1 MPKDLVDLV
10 NRWNTLQKQ
19 EGFVSL
25 ASGPQEQTHPDTFDM
40 TEQLWNE
47 IESFD
52 TEKKSQLKSVG
63 FKRLEKNVR
72 SKVLKHILPA
82 ESSEI
87 RFCAIF
93 PTKIY
98 KPKAGEELNEEK
110 LKQAQMRYNRSNC
123 RKLTSDALG
132 GILHTNPT
140 TYLLKTT
147 FGGLRENSEIIFYV
161 QSIVDPTKYL
171 RYHFSI

>member
-10 NRWNTLQKQ
+10 NRWDNLQKQ

-25 ASGPQEQTHPDTFDM
+25 ASGPQEQTHAETFDM
-40 TEQLWNE
+40 SEQLWNE
-47 IESFD
+47 IEELSA
-52 TEKKSQLKSVG
+52 EEKSQMKSVEI
-63 FKRLEKNVR
+63 KSLDNNVR
-72 SKVLKHILPA
+72 SKVLKHVLPS
-82 ESSEI
+82 EPSEI

-93 PTKIY
+93 PTRIY
-98 KPKAGEELNEEK
+98 KPKAGEELSEK
-110 LKQAQMRYNRSNC
+110 ELEQAQMRYNRSNC

-147 FGGLRENSEIIFYV
+147 FGGLKENSEITFYV